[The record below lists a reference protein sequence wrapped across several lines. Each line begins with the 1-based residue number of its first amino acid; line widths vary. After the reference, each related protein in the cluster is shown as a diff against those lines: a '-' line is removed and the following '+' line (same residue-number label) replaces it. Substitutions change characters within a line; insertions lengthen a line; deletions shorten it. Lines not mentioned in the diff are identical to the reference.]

1 MRKILILT
9 SFLLIFCNGILAQE
23 EATSDTDRAS
33 SLLGEWIIDLRPTP
47 DAEAYFQSFFIES
60 IEENT
65 FNGTFYGSELE
76 NSLLNREWDKLYFAF
91 STNDSSNAYYHSG
104 YLEDGKIYGMTYCPG
119 RNFTAPWTGVKK

>member
-9 SFLLIFCNGILAQE
+9 SFLLIFCTSIRAQE
-23 EATSDTDRAS
+23 DASSDTDRAS

-47 DAEAYFQSFFIES
+47 DAEAYFQSFVVES
-60 IEENT
+60 IEENS
-65 FNGTFYGSELE
+65 FKGTFYGSELE